1 MTRDKFRILFADQW
15 DISIHNSCQLQGPD
29 RFNVPKTEFLNP
41 RLTSRSSNRSRD
53 PLYRIIFE
61 LSDYHDS

>member
-41 RLTSRSSNRSRD
+41 
-53 PLYRIIFE
+53 
-61 LSDYHDS
+61 